1 MRKTKSYTR
10 RVVFAGTFLVSII
23 LSSNVFAS
31 DVKFEL
37 NTSEAYKSWEKN
49 FVNESNNALPIN
61 YDVDVPEEILDCY
74 KTNNLPHMI
83 KQLLGNPNNSLEG
96 IQETIESSRFNLA
109 DKLNLRVED
118 QGSTTECWAF
128 SLLKSMETN
137 IALSKNEKEI
147 ENFSERHMDYATS
160 RTFKD
165 GINEKGFQ
173 REVGNGGLLVTGLA
187 YLTNGEGAVLEEN
200 MPFENNEVK
209 INLEEINKPTDT
221 MVDEY
226 YILPTI
232 HKEYAKDENG
242 NTISVKYYK
251 GSGEEYT
258 KEDLDAV
265 RKIIKEQLVVNGAIS
280 SMTGGGMTQFYN
292 NTSTFKS
299 TAYNCNDSSK
309 VRDHAI
315 TIVGWDD
322 NYSRE
327 NFGEGRKPSTDGAY
341 IVLNSY
347 GDSSFDNGYI
357 YISYEDYFI
366 EEEIYSIQS
375 TSQINYDYLYQHDF
389 YGGIYEVGVTDLE
402 TGYYA
407 AIYDR
412 ESEKNELINN
422 VGVTLTD
429 YACLEIYVSVLAD
442 DSDKIEN
449 LIKIATTE
457 TLTPG
462 YHKISTIP
470 TLISDKRFAIVV
482 KQTSEE
488 GEFYFPI
495 EANVPNTPY
504 SVVESEG
511 KSFISIDGDTWENLA
526 DIEIDGIDM
535 TKSDVCI
542 KVFTNETEEGMEEKP
557 EETPEETPEPTP
569 ELTPEEKPEEVKEI
583 SSDWYIIQDNYIL
596 DIDFNS
602 SKELILEHINV
613 DLGKDIYDSDGNAIS
628 SESYVKTGMKL
639 KLSDGREYILIIR
652 GDTNLDGNI
661 TITDLSKLIVHYNEF
676 KGMELTGNALKAA
689 DMNFDGKIT
698 LTDVSQMLVLYT
710 SI

>member
-1 MRKTKSYTR
+1 MKKTKSYTR
-10 RVVFAGTFLVSII
+10 KAVMAGTFLASII
-23 LSSNVFAS
+23 LSGNVFAS
-31 DVKFEL
+31 DVKLKL
-37 NTSEAYKSWEKN
+37 NASEAYKAWENNLTKQ
-49 FVNESNNALPIN
+49 SNTALPRT
-61 YDVDVPEEILDCY
+61 YDVDVPESVLNYY
-74 KTNNLPHMI
+74 KTNNLPQII
-83 KQLLGNPNNSLEG
+83 KQLLGNTSNSLEDV
-96 IQETIESSRFNLA
+96 QEIVESSRFNLA
-109 DKLNLRVED
+109 DKLNLRVEN
-118 QGSTTECWAF
+118 QGNTTECWAF

-137 IALSKNEKEI
+137 IALSRNEKEI

-165 GINEKGFQ
+165 GTNENGFQ

-187 YLTNGEGAVLEEN
+187 YLTNGQGAVLEEN

-209 INLEEINKPTDT
+209 INLEEINKPVDT

-226 YILPTI
+226 YMLPTI
-232 HKEYAKDENG
+232 HKQYTKDENG
-242 NTISVKYYK
+242 NTLSVKYYK
-251 GSGEEYT
+251 SSGEEYSS
-258 KEDLDAV
+258 EELEAV

-280 SMTGGGMTQFYN
+280 SMTGGGMPQFYN
-292 NTSTFKS
+292 NTSTFES

-322 NYSRE
+322 NYSKE

-357 YISYEDYFI
+357 YISYEDFFI

-375 TSQINYDYLYQHDF
+375 TSQINHDYLYQHDF

-407 AIYDR
+407 TIYDR

-429 YACLEIYVSVLAD
+429 YASLEIYLSVLNS
-442 DSDKIEN
+442 DSNKIEN

-457 TLTPG
+457 TMTPG

-470 TLISDKRFAIVV
+470 TLVSDERFAIVV
-482 KQTSEE
+482 KQTSEG

-495 EANVPNTPY
+495 EANVPDTAY

-511 KSFISIDGDTWENLA
+511 KSFISMDGETWENLA
-526 DIEIDGIDM
+526 DVEIAGIDM

-542 KVFTNETEEGMEEKP
+542 KVFTTETEEGLEEEP
-557 EETPEETPEPTP
+557 EETPEE
-569 ELTPEEKPEEVKEI
+569 VKEVT
-583 SSDWYIIQDNYIL
+583 SDWYIIKDNYIL

-602 SKELILEHINV
+602 TKELVLNHINV
-613 DLGKDIYDSDGNAIS
+613 DLEKDIYDSEGNTIS
-628 SESYVKTGMKL
+628 SEFYVKTGMKL

-661 TITDLSKLIVHYNEF
+661 TLTDLSKLIVHYNEF

-689 DMNFDGKIT
+689 DMNFDDKVT

>member
-1 MRKTKSYTR
+1 MKKTKSYTR
-10 RVVFAGTFLVSII
+10 KAVMAGTFLASII
-23 LSSNVFAS
+23 LSGNVFAS
-31 DVKFEL
+31 DVKLKL
-37 NTSEAYKSWEKN
+37 NASEAYKAWENNLTKQ
-49 FVNESNNALPIN
+49 SNTALPRT
-61 YDVDVPEEILDCY
+61 YDIDVSESVLDYY
-74 KTNNLPHMI
+74 KTNNLPKII
-83 KQLLGNPNNSLEG
+83 KQLLGNTSNSLEDV
-96 IQETIESSRFNLA
+96 QEIVESSRFNLA
-109 DKLNLRVED
+109 DKLNLRVEN
-118 QGSTTECWAF
+118 QGNTTECWAF

-147 ENFSERHMDYATS
+147 GDFSERHMDYATS

-165 GINEKGFQ
+165 GTNEKGFQ

-187 YLTNGEGAVLEEN
+187 YLTNGQGAVLEEN

-209 INLEEINKPTDT
+209 INLEEINKPVDT

-232 HKEYAKDENG
+232 HKKYTKDEVG
-242 NTISVKYYK
+242 NTLSVKYYK
-251 GSGEEYT
+251 SSGEEYT
-258 KEDLDAV
+258 SEELEAV

-280 SMTGGGMTQFYN
+280 SMTGGSMTQFYN
-292 NTSTFKS
+292 NTSTFES

-315 TIVGWDD
+315 TIIGWDD
-322 NYSRE
+322 NYSKE
-327 NFGEGRKPSTDGAY
+327 NFCEGRKPSTDGAY

-357 YISYEDYFI
+357 YISYEDFFI

-429 YACLEIYVSVLAD
+429 YASLEIYLSVLNG
-442 DSDKIEN
+442 DSNKIEN

-457 TLTPG
+457 TMTPG

-470 TLISDKRFAIVV
+470 TLISDERFAIVV
-482 KQTSEE
+482 KQTSEG

-495 EANVPNTPY
+495 EANVPDTPY

-511 KSFISIDGDTWENLA
+511 KSLISTDGETWENLA
-526 DIEIDGIDM
+526 DVEIEGIDM

-542 KVFTNETEEGMEEKP
+542 KAFTTETEEGLEEP
-557 EETPEETPEPTP
+557 EEE
-569 ELTPEEKPEEVKEI
+569 PEEKPEEKPENKPENKPEEVKEMT
-583 SSDWYIIQDNYIL
+583 SDWYIIKDNYIL

-602 SKELILEHINV
+602 TKELILDHINV
-613 DLGKDIYDSDGNAIS
+613 DLEKDIYDSEGNTIS

-661 TITDLSKLIVHYNEF
+661 TLTDLSKLIVHYNEF

-689 DMNFDGKIT
+689 DMNFDDKVT